1 MDSTYWKTELFPV
14 ADLIEEL
21 ATFTRFSERLANEF
35 EREVTLAIFAV
46 RTLIERH
53 TLSEELLAEQI
64 PVQAY
69 PKKTQKPTTWLNN
82 HKINE
87 LFDLDSPH
95 RRNLDL
101 LFFCNQIVHSYILL
115 PVREAQRFRHFLFC
129 TDYQRNRLL
138 FLADV
143 EMVVKLLR
151 KVAFDYPAHTHLEFN
166 PKKQDYAIKN
176 YMNADDGALPS
187 AALPHR

>member
-14 ADLIEEL
+14 ADLIDEL

-115 PVREAQRFRHFLFC
+115 PVREAQRFSHFLF
-129 TDYQRNRLL
+129 RNRWRTVPARRTRAL
-138 FLADV
+138 FRHVRCLWGRRH
-143 EMVVKLLR
+143 KLESFCSRL
-151 KVAFDYPAHTHLEFN
+151 
-166 PKKQDYAIKN
+166 
-176 YMNADDGALPS
+176 
-187 AALPHR
+187 